1 MLTLL
6 ALLSLTSPVLPLSP
20 AAHAAEESE
29 DRATRLAELR
39 ARVETLRADVARER
53 TDLDN
58 RLADLDVRK
67 REIELEADRERL
79 ALERLQLTVQGARE
93 EAGDADGRF
102 DGLKPVVLE
111 GISTLRARI
120 EAGLPYRLTE
130 RLASLDQLETQVAS
144 DELSPDRGASRLW
157 QLIEDELALS
167 KENALDRQV
176 IPLDGDERLVDV
188 ARLGMVAMY
197 WRADGENG
205 WAERTDGGFV
215 WKRSTDRTQ
224 RAQIAALF
232 EALERRIR
240 TGFFELPAFP
250 EAK

>member
-6 ALLSLTSPVLPLSP
+6 AFLVLSP
-20 AAHAAEESE
+20 ALAAEDAST
-29 DRATRLAELR
+29 DRATRLAALR
-39 ARVETLRADVARER
+39 AEVETLRADVARDR
-53 TDLDN
+53 ADLDA

-79 ALERLQLTVQGARE
+79 ALERLQLTVQGTRE

-102 DGLKPVVLE
+102 DGLKPVLLS
-111 GISTLRARI
+111 GIATLRARI
-120 EAGLPYRLTE
+120 EAGLPYRLSE
-130 RLASLDQLETQVAS
+130 RLASLEQLETQVRS

-157 QLIEDELALS
+157 QLVEDELALS
-167 KENALDRQV
+167 KENAIDRQV
-176 IPLDGDERLVDV
+176 ISLDGDERLVDV

-197 WRADGENG
+197 WKSEDGENG
-205 WAERTDGGFV
+205 WAERTDAGFV
-215 WKRSTDRTQ
+215 WKRSENRTQ
-224 RAQIAALF
+224 RAQIDALF